1 MENRCPK
8 CSHKLQSTDF
18 ICPHCGHILGQSTA
32 ASAKAQ
38 RLATR
43 KGMKFHWGI
52 VLGVLLLTLLALG
65 IFLMGGYELFPATA
79 STEPSTTTQP
89 ASLVAYEIQVKN
101 AANRGMGGIMI
112 HMYRGEAL
120 IYSFEADKYGKATVI
135 LPQSDEYYVMLS
147 NLPAPYHLTHKDAKF
162 PFENGQQKLVL
173 KLEKLDV
180 AYTAKVI
187 DEAGRPIEGVLM
199 DFGIET
205 LLTDAQGLCTYYR
218 EYLPSGLNIRVMYAP
233 TGYYVEPG
241 LIFFQDGSAEV
252 EVVLKRIEDVKPD
265 ADQQIYTVSVID
277 EFGNPVVGQRIGIAH
292 HDQLETTGY
301 STYTNGDG
309 IATIVDEANGSFTVE
324 ILDLPDYYG
333 TPYTFA
339 PGSTHLQIQ
348 VEIHKSEFTYT
359 IQFVNQ
365 IGAPVPGVTVQVY
378 KADVSWQ
385 AVYTSDDNG
394 VITFVSEEAE
404 PGNLLFHVTDA
415 PEDYPTD
422 PRNRI
427 TYYFVNSRTR
437 VVTVLHQTVIT
448 LLDDQGKP
456 IVGAQLHLQSDTDS
470 VKDQEGVTD
479 ENGQCVFVLPK
490 YTAFSVSVV
499 SVPDGYGHLFFPS
512 VLIDNSQFD
521 IIMEP
526 FEQ

>member
-1 MENRCPK
+1 
-8 CSHKLQSTDF
+8 
-18 ICPHCGHILGQSTA
+18 
-32 ASAKAQ
+32 
-38 RLATR
+38 
-43 KGMKFHWGI
+43 
-52 VLGVLLLTLLALG
+52 
-65 IFLMGGYELFPATA
+65 
-79 STEPSTTTQP
+79 
-89 ASLVAYEIQVKN
+89 
-101 AANRGMGGIMI
+101 
-112 HMYRGEAL
+112 
-120 IYSFEADKYGKATVI
+120 
-135 LPQSDEYYVMLS
+135 
-147 NLPAPYHLTHKDAKF
+147 
-162 PFENGQQKLVL
+162 
-173 KLEKLDV
+173 
-180 AYTAKVI
+180 
-187 DEAGRPIEGVLM
+187 
-199 DFGIET
+199 
-205 LLTDAQGLCTYYR
+205 
-218 EYLPSGLNIRVMYAP
+218 
-233 TGYYVEPG
+233 
-241 LIFFQDGSAEV
+241 
-252 EVVLKRIEDVKPD
+252 
-265 ADQQIYTVSVID
+265 
-277 EFGNPVVGQRIGIAH
+277 
-292 HDQLETTGY
+292 
-301 STYTNGDG
+301 
-309 IATIVDEANGSFTVE
+309 
-324 ILDLPDYYG
+324 
-333 TPYTFA
+333 
-339 PGSTHLQIQ
+339 

-404 PGNLLFHVTDA
+404 PRNLLFHVTDA

-479 ENGQCVFVLPK
+479 ENGQCVFVLPENS
-490 YTAFSVSVV
+490 AFSVSVV